1 VSVCRDN
8 NFFKLFLLTTYV
20 VEFATVG
27 LTEDGKPY
35 HQLWNTDEINA
46 LLKKHDLAKE
56 ETAEET

>member
-1 VSVCRDN
+1 MTTD
-8 NFFKLFLLTTYV
+8 FDYFLLTTYI